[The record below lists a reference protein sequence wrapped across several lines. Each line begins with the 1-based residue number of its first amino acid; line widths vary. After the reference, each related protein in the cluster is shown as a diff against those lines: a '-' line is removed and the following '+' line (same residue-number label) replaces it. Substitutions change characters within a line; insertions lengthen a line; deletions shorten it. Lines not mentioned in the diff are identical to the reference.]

1 MELVCEG
8 KASAARAEFGVQFQV
23 TPYPQR
29 AIATRLHCEKP
40 HGHVA
45 RQWFADGEKILRQ
58 GLSGSGL
65 YIILDGSAAIRID
78 GVDRATLRAGDYFGE
93 ISCLL
98 GEAPT
103 ADIVAIGPLRCLVLA
118 VTQVESFLKA
128 NPTVMYRLLQG
139 EARKVRTTTKWLS

>member
-1 MELVCEG
+1 VAVEELADTIAG
-8 KASAARAEFGVQFQV
+8 FALFADLS
-23 TPYPQR
+23 TPQR
-29 AIATRLHCEKP
+29 E
-40 HGHVA
+40 HVVDVFGE
-45 RQWFADGEKILRQ
+45 QWYADGEKVLRQ

-65 YIILDGSAAIRID
+65 YVILDGSAAIRID

-103 ADIVAIGPLRCLVLA
+103 ADIVAIGPLRCLVLS
-118 VTQVESFLKA
+118 VSQVETFLKA

>member
-1 MELVCEG
+1 MAVEELADTIAG
-8 KASAARAEFGVQFQV
+8 FALFADLS
-23 TPYPQR
+23 TPQR
-29 AIATRLHCEKP
+29 E
-40 HGHVA
+40 HVVDVFGE
-45 RQWFADGEKILRQ
+45 QWFADGEKVLRQ

-65 YIILDGSAAIRID
+65 FVILDGSAGIRID

-118 VTQVESFLKA
+118 VSQVESFLKA

>member
-1 MELVCEG
+1 VAVEELADVIAG
-8 KASAARAEFGVQFQV
+8 FALFADLS
-23 TPYPQR
+23 TPQR
-29 AIATRLHCEKP
+29 E
-40 HGHVA
+40 HVVDVFGE
-45 RQWFADGEKILRQ
+45 QWYADGEKVLRQ

-65 YIILDGSAAIRID
+65 YVILDGSAAIRID

-103 ADIVAIGPLRCLVLA
+103 ADIVAIGPLRCLVLS
-118 VTQVESFLKA
+118 VSQVEPFLKA

>member
-1 MELVCEG
+1 MAVEELADTIAG
-8 KASAARAEFGVQFQV
+8 FALFADLS
-23 TPYPQR
+23 TPQR
-29 AIATRLHCEKP
+29 E
-40 HGHVA
+40 HVVDVFGE
-45 RQWFADGEKILRQ
+45 QWFAEGEKILRQ
-58 GLSGSGL
+58 GLSGAGL

-118 VTQVESFLKA
+118 VSQVESFLKA
-128 NPTVMYRLLQG
+128 NPAVMYRLLQG